1 MEQLLW
7 MLLLFFQTSSQ
18 TWQGVVTLNE
28 HDQGQSFSVF
38 STRFSGCIRIF
49 KRKRCRK
56 KKLKTSTPDFSLE
69 LD

>member
-7 MLLLFFQTSSQ
+7 MLLLFFETPSQ

-28 HDQGQSFSVF
+28 HVQAQSFSVF
-38 STRFSGCIRIF
+38 STRFSGLYKNIQ
-49 KRKRCRK
+49 K
-56 KKLKTSTPDFSLE
+56 KTLQEKELKTSTPDFSLE